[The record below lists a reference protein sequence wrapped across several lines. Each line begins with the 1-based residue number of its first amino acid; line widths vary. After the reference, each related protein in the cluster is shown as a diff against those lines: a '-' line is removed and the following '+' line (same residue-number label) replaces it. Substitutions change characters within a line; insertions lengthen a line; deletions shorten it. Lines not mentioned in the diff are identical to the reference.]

1 MTAGA
6 GMPQDLYRTIV
17 RMAGM
22 LLVLARERPRELAL
36 GAALGAAALVLFGY
50 VAGFLRRHSESTA
63 RPPFRALAPDEE
75 SATPVPRAVRVLR
88 ESTRE
93 LLLIA
98 ATSFVLLG
106 FGVLAALDL
115 QFGPRQPGLL
125 HWNTVAYFA
134 MASFFW
140 LGFLFAL
147 LGLARKWSLWFW
159 FAGCDRVPAQAVV
172 RYLGERTYESGEGF
186 ETYEALTYAYQAL
199 TPEGRERT
207 FVAEES
213 VSAREGRRLKDTGE
227 LPVEYAR
234 DRPGCVRRG

>member
-1 MTAGA
+1 ML
-6 GMPQDLYRTIV
+6 QDLSRTIA

-36 GAALGAAALVLFGY
+36 GVALGAAALVLFGY
-50 VAGFLRRHSESTA
+50 VYGFLRRRAASTA
-63 RPPFRALAPDEE
+63 RPPFPALAPHEE
-75 SATPVPRAVRVLR
+75 AATPVPRAAQVLR
-88 ESTRE
+88 ESAGE

-98 ATSFVLLG
+98 AISFVLLG

-115 QFGPRQPGLL
+115 QFGRRQPGLL
-125 HWNTVAYFA
+125 HWNTVAYFS

-140 LGFLFAL
+140 LAFLFGL
-147 LGLARKWSLWFW
+147 LGLARKWSLWLW

-186 ETYEALTYAYQAL
+186 ETYEALHYTYRAL
-199 TPEGRERT
+199 SPEGRERT

-213 VSAREGRRLKDTGE
+213 VGARERRRLTDTGE